1 MQCVN
6 KGFHQKCSTGP
17 KASTRDNQWKCEKCT
32 NLQQNR
38 LSESTNCQLPNHTN
52 SSPSQPLPVTFRN
65 KLKIYQWNADG
76 IHPKIAKLRDL
87 LINSD
92 IDVLA
97 VPESKLR
104 KTDKAPFI
112 EGYATV
118 HKDLNNIPGGG
129 LLLFIRSDIVF
140 KKLHSFEK
148 AGTEILSIRLKTT
161 KSTWLEL
168 YNVYLPNT
176 STQNNSFDPSL
187 MKPGPFS
194 LFLGDLNGHSQMWD
208 SFQPQDQRGNEIL
221 NWILDN
227 YLNILHDGS
236 VTRTSQITGND
247 STPDISFC
255 GRNWS
260 AKTYWSLA
268 EPIGSSDHLPI
279 LIKLSQKTW
288 YKPVIP
294 RSARW
299 RQNGIDWSCFTNTVE
314 LKMHNLPDEPN

>member
-1 MQCVN
+1 M
-6 KGFHQKCSTGP
+6 
-17 KASTRDNQWKCEKCT
+17 
-32 NLQQNR
+32 
-38 LSESTNCQLPNHTN
+38 
-52 SSPSQPLPVTFRN
+52 
-65 KLKIYQWNADG
+65 
-76 IHPKIAKLRDL
+76 
-87 LINSD
+87 
-92 IDVLA
+92 A

-168 YNVYLPNT
+168 YNEYLQNT

-227 YLNILHDGS
+227 DLNILHDGS
-236 VTRTSQITGND
+236 VTRTSRITGND
-247 STPDISFC
+247 STPDISLC

-260 AKTYWSLA
+260 AKIHWSLA
-268 EPIGSSDHLPI
+268 EPFGSSDHLPI
-279 LIKLSQKTW
+279 LIKLNQNVC
-288 YKPVIP
+288 YKPLIP

-299 RQNGIDWSCFTNTVE
+299 RQNGIDWSCFTNKVE